1 MGFSI
6 SEANP
11 TSRDLSA
18 RLGLNQDEGEKWI
31 VNLIRDTR
39 MDGKLDYQ
47 EGTVLMNHP
56 ANSVYQQ
63 VSRVPRVPPTSYGSR
78 LSFSKLPSQVIE
90 RTKGSFFRTSVLRY
104 AHSFFDICHYTGLGL
119 NRDSAAVAK

>member
-1 MGFSI
+1 MVFLN
-6 SEANP
+6 AH
-11 TSRDLSA
+11 RDLSA

-63 VSRVPRVPPTSYGSR
+63 VLFQMHPR
-78 LSFSKLPSQVIE
+78 
-90 RTKGSFFRTSVLRY
+90 
-104 AHSFFDICHYTGLGL
+104 
-119 NRDSAAVAK
+119 

>member
-1 MGFSI
+1 
-6 SEANP
+6 
-11 TSRDLSA
+11 
-18 RLGLNQDEGEKWI
+18 LGLNQDEGEKWI

-63 VSRVPRVPPTSYGSR
+63 VSRPRP
-78 LSFSKLPSQVIE
+78 QNQHH
-90 RTKGSFFRTSVLRY
+90 
-104 AHSFFDICHYTGLGL
+104 AGLK
-119 NRDSAAVAK
+119 V

>member
-1 MGFSI
+1 MK
-6 SEANP
+6 
-11 TSRDLSA
+11 RDLSA

-63 VSRVPRVPPTSYGSR
+63 VRIKHLLFFSLSEFCYR
-78 LSFSKLPSQVIE
+78 LSPSV
-90 RTKGSFFRTSVLRY
+90 SVLFHVTRV
-104 AHSFFDICHYTGLGL
+104 TGILGH
-119 NRDSAAVAK
+119 

>member
-1 MGFSI
+1 MGD
-6 SEANP
+6 
-11 TSRDLSA
+11 RDLSA

-39 MDGKLDYQ
+39 MDGKLDYK

-63 VSRVPRVPPTSYGSR
+63 VCIPCLLRVGDDRCLWSLDRLLNVQKEASSAHPCLGMPRRLLSY
-78 LSFSKLPSQVIE
+78 
-90 RTKGSFFRTSVLRY
+90 
-104 AHSFFDICHYTGLGL
+104 
-119 NRDSAAVAK
+119 AVAC

>member
-1 MGFSI
+1 MTDFR
-6 SEANP
+6 
-11 TSRDLSA
+11 RDLSA

-39 MDGKLDYQ
+39 MDGKLDYK

-63 VSRVPRVPPTSYGSR
+63 VRSTSSPLALFG
-78 LSFSKLPSQVIE
+78 
-90 RTKGSFFRTSVLRY
+90 
-104 AHSFFDICHYTGLGL
+104 
-119 NRDSAAVAK
+119 